1 MAVLVVC
8 NVVINSICM
17 SAGVGINCPD
27 GFFAV
32 VGLICSDAGVSNF
45 CRCRHYVTVEGLHFK
60 DAGVCIF
67 CRGRHY
73 LLWKTSFAQK
83 PM

>member
-1 MAVLVVC
+1 MAVLIVC

-17 SAGVGINCPD
+17 SAEVGINCPD
-27 GFFAV
+27 GFFFAV

-45 CRCRHYVTVEGLHFK
+45 L
-60 DAGVCIF
+60 
-67 CRGRHY
+67 
-73 LLWKTSFAQK
+73 